1 MVFRQAI
8 CVPGDYIAATLPQQ
22 RACRSMK
29 GLAGK
34 KRLKIM
40 KSLKSNKKIVDSKI
54 KYMKGALEQRSL
66 LLPVLLSYS
75 DKEIKISASL

>member
-1 MVFRQAI
+1 VFRQAI

-54 KYMKGALEQRSL
+54 KYMIKGALEQRSL